1 MIAHQWTNVPIG
13 QERRSPFMR
22 LAIRK
27 TGAPSRRARHSIRA
41 WHLLV
46 LSLGLIGDIAQAQQ
60 SPLQLETRIP
70 LGTVKGRIDH
80 LAVDLGRKHLFVAEL
95 ENNSLAIVDL
105 NNGRLL
111 RRITG
116 LKEPQGVGYVPTVD
130 TLFVANGGDGSLRL
144 FRGGD
149 FAAMENTQLG
159 KDADNVRVAQ
169 DSKSVYVG
177 YGAGALAVID
187 PSSHAKIKD
196 IALPAHPE
204 SFQVSQD
211 AQKAFVNLPNA
222 QSIAVID
229 LQAGRVSQNWSTGN
243 DRGNFAMTLD
253 HGGQRAIVVFR
264 NPPKLSVRGMQMGTP
279 VAERNTCGDVDDVF
293 FDSKRQRV
301 YVTCGEG
308 AIDVFD
314 AAADYAP
321 MARIAT
327 RRGAR
332 TALFMASLDRLAIA
346 VRASATEP
354 AAVWLYRPLP

>member
-1 MIAHQWTNVPIG
+1 LQ
-13 QERRSPFMR
+13 
-22 LAIRK
+22 
-27 TGAPSRRARHSIRA
+27 
-41 WHLLV
+41 LLL
-46 LSLGLIGDIAQAQQ
+46 LSLGLIGSAAQAQQ

-105 NNGRLL
+105 NNGSLL

-149 FAAMENTQLG
+149 FAAAEKMQLG
-159 KDADNVRVAQ
+159 KDADNVRVTA

-177 YGAGALAVID
+177 YGAGALAVVD
-187 PSSHAKIKD
+187 PSSHTKIKD

-204 SFQVSQD
+204 SFQISQD
-211 AQKAFVNLPNA
+211 GQKVFVNLPDV
-222 QSIAVID
+222 QTIAVID
-229 LQAGRVSQNWSTGN
+229 LHAGQLTQNWSTGK
-243 DRGNFAMTLD
+243 DHGNFAMTLD
-253 HGGQRAIVVFR
+253 QGGQRAIVVFR
-264 NPPKLSVRGMQMGTP
+264 NPPKLSVRDMQTGTS
-279 VAERNTCGDVDDVF
+279 VAERTTCGDVDDVF

-314 AAADYAP
+314 AAADYTP

-332 TALFMASLDRLAIA
+332 TSLFLAPLDRLAIA

-354 AAVWLYRPLP
+354 AAVWLYRPSP

>member
-1 MIAHQWTNVPIG
+1 MRPVFRKTDARCRHP
-13 QERRSPFMR
+13 RRSI
-22 LAIRK
+22 LALQ
-27 TGAPSRRARHSIRA
+27 
-41 WHLLV
+41 LLV
-46 LSLGLIGDIAQAQQ
+46 LSLGLGSAAQAQH
-60 SPLQLETRIP
+60 SPLELETRIP

-80 LAVDLGRKHLFVAEL
+80 LAVDLGRRHLFVAEL
-95 ENNSLAIVDL
+95 ENNSLGIVDL
-105 NNGRLL
+105 NNGSLL
-111 RRITG
+111 QRITG

-130 TLFVANGGDGSLRL
+130 RLFVANGGDGSLRV

-149 FAAMENTQLG
+149 FAATANTQLG
-159 KDADNVRVAQ
+159 KDADNVRVAA

-177 YGAGALAVID
+177 YGAGALAVVD

-204 SFQVSQD
+204 GFQISQD
-211 AQKAFVNLPNA
+211 AQKVFVNLPDA

-229 LQAGRVSQNWSTGN
+229 MHAGRLSQNWPTGN
-243 DRGNFAMTLD
+243 DHGNFAMTLD

-264 NPPKLSVRGMQMGTP
+264 NPPKLSVRDMQTGTP
-279 VAERNTCGDVDDVF
+279 IAERNTCADVDDVF

-314 AAADYAP
+314 AGADYAP

-332 TALFMASLDRLAIA
+332 TSLFIAPLDRLAVA
-346 VRASATEP
+346 VRASDTQP
-354 AAVWLYRPLP
+354 AAVWLYRPSP